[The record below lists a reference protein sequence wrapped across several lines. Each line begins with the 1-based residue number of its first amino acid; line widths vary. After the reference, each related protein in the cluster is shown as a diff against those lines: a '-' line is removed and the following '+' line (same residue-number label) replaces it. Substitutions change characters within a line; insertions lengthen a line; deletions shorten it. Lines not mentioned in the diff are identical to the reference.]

1 MDNILKKY
9 LYDILQ
15 CIIKIDNYI
24 GTPKIFKYYSNNKLL
39 QDAVERNFEIIGEAT
54 NRILKLKP
62 DIAITNSRKIID
74 TRNKISHGYDDI
86 EPENIWNI
94 IINYPPTLKTEVEE
108 LLEENF

>member
-1 MDNILKKY
+1 MDNTIKKY

-15 CIIKIDNYI
+15 CIIKIDTYI
-24 GTPKIFKYYSNNKLL
+24 GTPKIFMHYSSNSLL

-62 DIAITNSRKIID
+62 DINLTNARKIVD

-94 IINYPPTLKTEVEE
+94 IINYLPTLKTEVES
-108 LLEENF
+108 LLDENT